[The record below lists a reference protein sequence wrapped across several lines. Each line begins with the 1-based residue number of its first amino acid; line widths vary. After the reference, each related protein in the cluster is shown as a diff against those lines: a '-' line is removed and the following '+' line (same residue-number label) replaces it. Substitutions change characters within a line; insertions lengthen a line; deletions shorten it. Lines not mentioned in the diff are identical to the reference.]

1 MKIVKNNCFGGFSLS
16 DKAYEKLIEYGIP
29 VRKYEQEERNPITG
43 LYDNKSAN
51 NEGEVIFD
59 RDLEDDDMSK
69 SMRGFSGRYWSC
81 FLDRH
86 NRNHPL
92 LVKVVEELGGGHRKG
107 ASGEFADLK
116 VVEIP
121 DDIDYEI
128 DDYDGV
134 ETIRESHRTW

>member
-43 LYDNKSAN
+43 LYDNKPTN

-59 RDLEDDDMSK
+59 RDLEGDDMSK
-69 SMRGFSGRYWSC
+69 SMRSLTGRYWDA

-92 LVKVVEELGGGHRKG
+92 LVRVVEELGGGHGKG
-107 ASGEFADLK
+107 ASGKFADLE

-121 DDIDYEI
+121 DDVDYEI

-134 ETIRESHRTW
+134 ETIREAHRTW